1 MTKEFFILQ
10 DETEV
15 DDGIEPTEETEGT
28 EEEKTEEEPAA
39 EETEEM

>member
-15 DDGIEPTEETEGT
+15 DDGVAPEEETEGA
-28 EEEKTEEEPAA
+28 EEETAEEPEA